1 MQNNEFCDD
10 CTFVPATNK
19 RRFESTGGG
28 RSSSAFSRRSR
39 SEAGFTRSMVLYEN
53 HFRLEDRKRKLVEDE
68 QIRHL
73 YEQKDPKRRN
83 QKSEM
88 IL

>member
-1 MQNNEFCDD
+1 
-10 CTFVPATNK
+10 
-19 RRFESTGGG
+19 
-28 RSSSAFSRRSR
+28 
-39 SEAGFTRSMVLYEN
+39 MVLYEN

-83 QKSEM
+83 QKSEQ